1 MRLSSEELFPGRNN
15 SFVGNGLSPVSRHRH
30 TPLCQPSLLDDDG
43 DYDDDDGDDDDDYD
57 DGHRHTPLST
67 KPSFLSHSKE
77 KDGNSQNWK
86 KQACVCWIF
95 LNPLLR
101 SILENLW

>member
-1 MRLSSEELFPGRNN
+1 MMM
-15 SFVGNGLSPVSRHRH
+15 VMMTMMTVI
-30 TPLCQPSLLDDDG
+30 DDDG

-57 DGHRHTPLST
+57 DGHRNTPLST

-86 KQACVCWIF
+86 TKFVCAGSF
-95 LNPLLR
+95 
-101 SILENLW
+101 